1 MQGKTVLITGAN
13 QGIGKATALALAQ
26 QGARVVIVARSLEK
40 GRAAVGEIEAAA
52 GSRDVQLI
60 VADLSSQQQVRRV
73 AAEFKA
79 RHDRLDVLVNN
90 AGVVVPTRRVTV
102 DGLEET
108 FAINHLAYF
117 LLTRELLD
125 LLQASAPARVVNVS
139 SAAHGH
145 ARMQWDDLQ
154 FAHHRYNQWCAYGQ
168 SKLAN
173 VLFTYE
179 LARRLDPRKVTVNAL
194 HPGVIA
200 SGFGQTYGGA
210 TAFFVRLA
218 RPFFA
223 STDVGARTSV
233 YLASSPEVE
242 GVSGSYFSKCAPTK
256 SNAVSYCP
264 CSQKK
269 LWALSEEMT
278 KPAARNGTAERSS
291 HVAA

>member
-26 QGARVVIVARSLEK
+26 QGARVVMVARNSEK
-40 GRAAVGEIEAAA
+40 GRAAVAEVEAAA
-52 GSRDVQLI
+52 GSREVELI
-60 VADLSSQQQVRRV
+60 VGDLSSQEQVRRV
-73 AAEFKA
+73 ASEFKA
-79 RHDRLDVLVNN
+79 RHDRLDVLINN
-90 AGVVVPTRRVTV
+90 AGVVVPTRRDTV

-108 FAINHLAYF
+108 LAINHLASF

-125 LLQASAPARVVNVS
+125 VLQASAPARVVNVS
-139 SAAHGH
+139 SAAHRH

-154 FAHHRYNQWCAYGQ
+154 FAQHRYNQWRAYGQ

-179 LARRLDPRKVTVNAL
+179 LARRLDPHKVTANAL

-210 TAFFVRLA
+210 TAFFVRMA
-218 RPFFA
+218 HPFFA
-223 STDVGARTSV
+223 SIEEGARTSV
-233 YLASSPEVE
+233 YLASSPEVD
-242 GVSGSYFSKCAPTK
+242 GVSGKYFSKCAPTK

-269 LWALSEEMT
+269 LWALSEELT
-278 KPAARNGTAERSS
+278 RPAARGATARPS
-291 HVAA
+291 HAVV